1 VNGVIDGREAIE
13 AHPMVRMTPDH
24 FGQAMTRTGRELMN
38 EVVQKYA
45 RARQDAELERH
56 KLASMIGTLRG
67 KRDHMFLLGEL
78 PSRYNRKKKQD
89 GSVMRLR

>member
-24 FGQAMTRTGRELMN
+24 FGRAMTGTGRELMN

-45 RARQDAELERH
+45 RARQDAEL
-56 KLASMIGTLRG
+56 
-67 KRDHMFLLGEL
+67 
-78 PSRYNRKKKQD
+78 
-89 GSVMRLR
+89 